1 MLDWADYY
9 AEYSTSLQYSH
20 ACNETN
26 LSLSYRGV
34 SGHACRQSVPPCMAL
49 LCTVSVLEVS
59 FLKFLERI
67 DDGVK
72 AHAERGPR
80 EVILRPVNAEVLTS
94 IP

>member
-1 MLDWADYY
+1 
-9 AEYSTSLQYSH
+9 
-20 ACNETN
+20 
-26 LSLSYRGV
+26 
-34 SGHACRQSVPPCMAL
+34 MAL